1 MVSLWAASPVCTL
14 AARVSRSGRGCSRD
28 GALLRRAGR
37 RGCSAG
43 SGGTSPLPPPR
54 VSRFP
59 RVCVRV
65 PRHSEG
71 ARGLVGRRS
80 DVRFCDPSSV
90 LFSSGRFRFLAH
102 AGSLRVSVARRLRPA
117 TARLIA
123 AALVVCA
130 RSCSSRHSR
139 HVYFLLARPCLTAGL
154 AAEGTVGQSFA
165 SWRCVC
171 ARGASTPVALHPGL
185 TPRLDAGH
193 VRGALVRDSVPVSQ
207 RLLRATWLILP
218 VVICLSQRLSHA
230 CLSISDY
237 TVKLRMAH

>member
-80 DVRFCDPSSV
+80 DVRFCGPSSV
-90 LFSSGRFRFLAH
+90 LYSSGRFRFLAH
-102 AGSLRVSVARRLRPA
+102 ADSLLVSVARCLRPA

-139 HVYFLLARPCLTAGL
+139 HVYFLLACPCLTAGL

-171 ARGASTPVALHPGL
+171 ARCASIRWRSIRL
-185 TPRLDAGH
+185 TPRLVAGH
-193 VRGALVRDSVPVSQ
+193 VRGALVRGFVPLRSVSCG
-207 RLLRATWLILP
+207 LP
-218 VVICLSQRLSHA
+218 G
-230 CLSISDY
+230 
-237 TVKLRMAH
+237 